1 MCFSTP
7 EVRSV
12 APQAELA
19 ESDRVLQLSKPEL
32 PCCEQTQEY
41 IALVQKLITV
51 TVTENAGLLLCRW
64 RGGTLLQGMYQ
75 KTLSIT

>member
-19 ESDRVLQLSKPEL
+19 ENDRVLQLSKPEL
-32 PCCEQTQEY
+32 PSCEQTQEY
-41 IALVQKLITV
+41 IALGQKLITM
-51 TVTENAGLLLCRW
+51 TVTENIGLLLCRW

>member
-7 EVRSV
+7 EVHSV

-19 ESDRVLQLSKPEL
+19 GSDRALQLSKPEL

-41 IALVQKLITV
+41 ITLGQKLIIV
-51 TVTENAGLLLCRW
+51 TVTENIGLLLCRW
-64 RGGTLLQGMYQ
+64 RGCILLQGMYQ